1 MTPILEVFGAGLQHL
16 EFKHCD
22 EIELADL
29 ALCQQL
35 KSLRILSSTTLLPER
50 FESTFNAATFLPQ
63 LKIFESVDCLG
74 LHSRLFEEKANL
86 VHLNLYCFHG
96 EIELEGPAEPLQ
108 KRFKHS
114 AQVRL
119 PVILFFRK

>member
-1 MTPILEVFGAGLQHL
+1 MTVILEVFGAGLQHL

-35 KSLRILSSTTLLPER
+35 KRLFILSSTTLLPEK
-50 FESTFNAATFLPQ
+50 FESRFDSATFLPQ

-74 LHSRLFEEKANL
+74 RTSRLFEEKPNL
-86 VHLNLYCFHG
+86 VSLVLNCFHG
-96 EIELEGPAEPLQ
+96 EIESERRHEPFQ

-119 PVILFFRK
+119 Y